1 MSFKWPGVQLKKT
14 GLNEQRLVGEQ
25 DVKINLENRQSELA
39 SNAALN
45 KANKDV
51 YDDRQGSLAANA
63 MMGQQGRIYGQGGRL
78 KRRKTRRH
86 RKSRKNRRTRR
97 HRRS

>member
-63 MMGQQGRIYGQGGRL
+63 MMGQQGRLGGKKKTR
-78 KRRKTRRH
+78 KHKRKT
-86 RKSRKNRRTRR
+86 RKSRKSRR
-97 HRRS
+97 HRRR

>member
-1 MSFKWPGVQLKKT
+1 MSINFGVKLKKT
-14 GLNEQRLVGEQ
+14 GLNEKRLIGEE
-25 DVKINLENRQSELA
+25 DAKINLENRQSELE

-63 MMGQQGRIYGQGGRL
+63 MMGQQGRLGG
-78 KRRKTRRH
+78 KKKTRKH
-86 RKSRKNRRTRR
+86 KRKSRKSRKSRR
-97 HRRS
+97 HRRR